1 MAVISKV
8 VIAIVIFEFAVENAR
23 LAYDEHQEALNMLN
37 TYIRLEGVYKRRY
50 TNTFH
55 NYQLCV
61 DQYARRIAELREIEA
76 EKRREST
83 EWHTM
88 CVGLS
93 INR

>member
-1 MAVISKV
+1 MAVISKEL
-8 VIAIVIFEFAVENAR
+8 IAIVIFEFAIENAR

-37 TYIRLEGVYKRRY
+37 TYIRLEEQYKRRY
-50 TNTFH
+50 TDTFH
-55 NYQLCV
+55 YYRFCV

-83 EWHTM
+83 EWQTM

-93 INR
+93 V

>member
-1 MAVISKV
+1 MAVISKEL
-8 VIAIVIFEFAVENAR
+8 ITILIFEFAAENAR

-37 TYIRLEGVYKRRY
+37 TYIYLEEQYKRKY
-50 TNTFH
+50 TDTFYY
-55 NYQLCV
+55 YQICV
-61 DQYARRIAELREIEA
+61 DYYTRRIAELREIEA

-93 INR
+93 V